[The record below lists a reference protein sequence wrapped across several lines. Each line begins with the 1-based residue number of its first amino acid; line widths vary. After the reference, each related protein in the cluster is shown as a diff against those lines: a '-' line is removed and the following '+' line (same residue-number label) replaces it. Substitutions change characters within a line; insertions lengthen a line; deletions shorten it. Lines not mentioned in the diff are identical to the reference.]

1 VARRLIDGQA
11 AYNACHHLASRLGK
25 LEANLKLREKA
36 VEERE
41 VATALAETRVEG
53 RIQEV
58 VKIHKVEMREYEGK
72 VTETLHKKGYV
83 QLEYGGGTVG
93 TVGME
98 SGEWGERDRVEK
110 EKKERVAAEAKRQKE
125 EEKKEKKR
133 QEEHAARMNLANKTA
148 FDDEFTTN
156 TGRVKVDKQIR
167 KAKQRKDSLD
177 DHSDNSS
184 SEEEA
189 PRRRGRQTKAEEQ
202 EAE

>member
-1 VARRLIDGQA
+1 
-11 AYNACHHLASRLGK
+11 
-25 LEANLKLREKA
+25 
-36 VEERE
+36 
-41 VATALAETRVEG
+41 
-53 RIQEV
+53 
-58 VKIHKVEMREYEGK
+58 
-72 VTETLHKKGYV
+72 
-83 QLEYGGGTVG
+83 
-93 TVGME
+93 
-98 SGEWGERDRVEK
+98 
-110 EKKERVAAEAKRQKE
+110 
-125 EEKKEKKR
+125 
-133 QEEHAARMNLANKTA
+133 MNLANKTA